1 MGTKIIVFFALVS
14 IAALATDTIEDDDIT
29 FPPIL
34 APFMNAHDKHE
45 ESATNLEKRFLK
57 LIKATRA
64 SALANDDIQPAKGE
78 IKNEEIQKNRGKLE
92 EKSHSLTII
101 RGLEN
106 DMMRFGKDSWE
117 AAGTDC
123 FRDLMAPTEEEVK
136 KRVKQAIDTA
146 INNYYEKVSQLMK
159 TKLLQ
164 AMFTDDHQSLFEMG
178 SEPLRN
184 LFSVAGLKF
193 IEHAGKLIYVEE
205 NPSIMVAEPVNQS
218 GWQRFVTWLKSL
230 FGIKPQETPL
240 PQILSVPDTANRA
253 CQMGDRIQAHFQA
266 KDEFFREV
274 YELYQPFHNMFA
286 VMAVQVDK
294 LLSADIEP
302 QDDDTPDNLEKYYK
316 KISDNLFHGLAWLP
330 VLAKYRRGRFDF
342 DNPDRRWPIFFRKI
356 SRVFEFEIGNWNHK
370 LTKPRDKIKK
380 AAYWRLFWD
389 FIAFLGEAD
398 QGIALRVVNEVFSC
412 AHPEPNR
419 YSHDQKVKIVAE
431 LIQALPSIQS
441 LANNFSRHA
450 LFVALAIQSDG
461 FTSHHKIPEFSQR
474 ARDVGKYVSIE
485 HRPILSAARVSKL
498 MYARTLLNRKG
509 YQMFDLLGLV
519 KVILKDAFY
528 EQNCGLKLFA
538 FDFDHTLDQ
547 SLTDNSLPQAM
558 RDNYV
563 ALKLL
568 NLWSVDSRKILE
580 KVVFQAPKDE
590 TLYAKW
596 AESLAKIDPS
606 GNMLEVLTL
615 AIKDIPAA
623 QASGMSAEQKVKLL
637 AGVELSLEQAHEFEP
652 ELSKLF
658 LAPRHLR
665 NIRI

>member
-1 MGTKIIVFFALVS
+1 
-14 IAALATDTIEDDDIT
+14 
-29 FPPIL
+29 
-34 APFMNAHDKHE
+34 
-45 ESATNLEKRFLK
+45 
-57 LIKATRA
+57 
-64 SALANDDIQPAKGE
+64 
-78 IKNEEIQKNRGKLE
+78 
-92 EKSHSLTII
+92 
-101 RGLEN
+101 
-106 DMMRFGKDSWE
+106 
-117 AAGTDC
+117 
-123 FRDLMAPTEEEVK
+123 
-136 KRVKQAIDTA
+136 
-146 INNYYEKVSQLMK
+146 
-159 TKLLQ
+159 
-164 AMFTDDHQSLFEMG
+164 
-178 SEPLRN
+178 
-184 LFSVAGLKF
+184 
-193 IEHAGKLIYVEE
+193 
-205 NPSIMVAEPVNQS
+205 
-218 GWQRFVTWLKSL
+218 
-230 FGIKPQETPL
+230 
-240 PQILSVPDTANRA
+240 
-253 CQMGDRIQAHFQA
+253 MGDRIQAHFQA
-266 KDEFFREV
+266 KNEFFKEI

-286 VMAVQVDK
+286 VMAVQLDK
-294 LLSADIEP
+294 LLGADIEP
-302 QDDDTPDNLEKYYK
+302 QDDDTPENLEKYYK

-342 DNPDRRWPIFFRKI
+342 DNLDRRWPIFFRKI
-356 SRVFEFEIGNWNHK
+356 SRA
-370 LTKPRDKIKK
+370 LTSKSETGTTNLPNPKMIKK

-431 LIQALPSIQS
+431 LIHALPSLQS

-509 YQMFDLLGLV
+509 YQIFDLLGLV

-547 SLTDNSLPQAM
+547 SLIDNSLPQAM

-590 TLYAKW
+590 PLFAKW
-596 AESLAKIDPS
+596 AGCRWLRLIPG
-606 GNMLEVLTL
+606 GNMLEVLTS

-623 QASGMSAEQKVKLL
+623 QASGMSAEQKVKSL

-658 LAPRHLR
+658 LAPHHLR